1 VAAISLDL
9 GRLDALAVDR
19 VSLTATFGA
28 GLRCPRAEAR
38 LQARGLT
45 LGHFPQSFELA
56 TVGGC
61 VATRSA
67 GQASTGYG
75 RIDSLVRGVRLRA
88 PAGELSSKTLPAS
101 AAGPSLRELVAGSE
115 GTLGVIVDATLA
127 MRPLPAH
134 RRYEGWSFATFAD
147 GADALRLLVQAG
159 AAPDV
164 ARLSDEDETRLTL
177 ALASTGRA
185 GRLYLRM
192 RGHAEG
198 CLAITGFEGTQA
210 TVRSRR
216 RRAALLLRAAGG
228 RPLGAPPGSAWLT
241 GRYAGPYLRDELL
254 GRGLLVETLE
264 TAATWGRL
272 DALSRAVADAI
283 RGALGARGT
292 PGLVGCHVS
301 HLYPTG
307 ASLYY
312 TFIARSDRDAP
323 LDQWRAV
330 KRAAGDAIVAH
341 GGTITHHHAI
351 GRDHA
356 PWMPAEVGELGL
368 ELLAAA
374 KQRLDPAGVMNPG
387 KLLPPSA

>member
-1 VAAISLDL
+1 MAAISLDL

-127 MRPLPAH
+127 MPALPAH
-134 RRYEGWSFATFAD
+134 ARTRRGLPRD
-147 GADALRLLVQAG
+147 HRL
-159 AAPDV
+159 
-164 ARLSDEDETRLTL
+164 
-177 ALASTGRA
+177 
-185 GRLYLRM
+185 
-192 RGHAEG
+192 RGHTGHGPVAPPARG
-198 CLAITGFEGTQA
+198 LA
-210 TVRSRR
+210 
-216 RRAALLLRAAGG
+216 AARGRG

-272 DALSRAVADAI
+272 DALYRAVADAI